1 MKKKLNNK
9 EKKEI
14 FSYVYERFG
23 IQENVFKEMGF
34 FKTQK
39 AIYVATRTCI
49 SSPLFNYTET
59 AGLAFLRFNKVLKPT
74 TNFLQL
80 FGKHIKKNFIAL
92 DKDDAERFIR
102 GEDLEVGEKRDL
114 NPGYVMVKYKEH
126 TLGCANF
133 KEGNLKNMISKSRRR
148 RIKIG

>member
-1 MKKKLNNK
+1 
-9 EKKEI
+9 
-14 FSYVYERFG
+14 
-23 IQENVFKEMGF
+23 
-34 FKTQK
+34 
-39 AIYVATRTCI
+39 
-49 SSPLFNYTET
+49 
-59 AGLAFLRFNKVLKPT
+59 
-74 TNFLQL
+74 QL